1 MKMCEFDYYFK
12 MRSAK
17 EVAFQMSVIYKN
29 LGYSEIDKNKAFQTY
44 GITIKDMDN
53 REGIDAIINIV
64 DAKHTEKSEK
74 ILELCRQL
82 KERWL
87 NYREE
92 YLKILSK
99 ALDIEFDKEAV
110 DYTYCYLHF
119 LPINEIDIQQN
130 IIFLDCNKDI
140 DELFN
145 NFIIMLTKAIL
156 LDRWHYFNKWKTD
169 YEYDK
174 SNKVWL
180 FADIAVDAIF
190 YNSPLNTI
198 SRNPSYKYFYSLKIN
213 GVNIMEE
220 FRKLYKMICLE
231 DFFTSINMFI
241 YKNYEIL
248 SKFKNYLY

>member
-1 MKMCEFDYYFK
+1 MCEFNYYFK
-12 MRSAK
+12 IRSAK
-17 EVAFQMSVIYKN
+17 EVAFQMSVIHKN
-29 LGYSEIDKNKAFQTY
+29 LGYSEIDKNKIFQAY
-44 GITIKDMDN
+44 GITIKDMDDK
-53 REGIDAIINIV
+53 ESIDDIINTIE
-64 DAKHTEKSEK
+64 AKHKEKSEK
-74 ILELCRQL
+74 MLQLCKQL
-82 KERWL
+82 KEKWEA
-87 NYREE
+87 YRDE

-99 ALDIEFDKEAV
+99 TLDIEFDKEAV

-119 LPINEIDIQQN
+119 LPINEIDVQKN
-130 IIFLDCNKDI
+130 IIFLDCNKNI

-145 NFIIMLTKAIL
+145 TFIIMLTKAIL

-174 SNKVWL
+174 NNKIWL

-190 YNSPLNTI
+190 CNSALNII
-198 SRNPSYKYFYSLKIN
+198 SNNPSYKYFYSLKIN

-220 FRKLYKMICLE
+220 FRKLHKMISLE